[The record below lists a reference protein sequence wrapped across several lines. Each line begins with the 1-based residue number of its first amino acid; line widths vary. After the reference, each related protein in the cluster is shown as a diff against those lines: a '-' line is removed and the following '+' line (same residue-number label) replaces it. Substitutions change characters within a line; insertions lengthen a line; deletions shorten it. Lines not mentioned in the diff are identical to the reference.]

1 MVKDMKKKKWLKYIR
16 IVLLFLIFLAVFFP
30 WLRIGNENLTI
41 FEFYGKIMANDV
53 LTETAQN
60 GAILQLLPYFLIF
73 PLAASC
79 LSGVKAVFLIL
90 EIRSNLLGKIIYG
103 VELVYI
109 ATYFA
114 FQGYMPCPIALL
126 ALLLVF
132 VEFMISRY
140 ASDYEAFT
148 KEWERTKSKE
158 QREKSEKK
166 RRLLFQGKYDK
177 EVWKIVKRAMVH
189 RKKSVFLICIG
200 NSMLL
205 ATFFV
210 LFTMREHLQ
219 HEYSTVDAIP
229 TSGISGI

>member
-1 MVKDMKKKKWLKYIR
+1 MKTLRFLNFTERLWLTM
-16 IVLLFLIFLAVFFP
+16 F
-30 WLRIGNENLTI
+30 
-41 FEFYGKIMANDV
+41 

-90 EIRSNLLGKIIYG
+90 GIRSNLLGKIIYG
-103 VELVYI
+103 AELVYI

-114 FQGYMPCPIALL
+114 FQGYMPCPAALL
-126 ALLLVF
+126 TMLLVF
-132 VEFMISRY
+132 MEFMISRY

-148 KEWERTKSKE
+148 KEWERTKTKV

>member
-1 MVKDMKKKKWLKYIR
+1 MVKNMKKKKWLKYIR

-53 LTETAQN
+53 LTEIAQN

-79 LSGVKAVFLIL
+79 LSGIKAVFLIL
-90 EIRSNLLGKIIYG
+90 GIRSNLLGKIIYG
-103 VELVYI
+103 AELVYI

-114 FQGYMPCPIALL
+114 FQGYMPCPTALI

-140 ASDYEAFT
+140 ASDYETFT

-158 QREKSEKK
+158 QREKARKREGFYFKGNMTKRFGKLLKEQWYIEKN
-166 RRLLFQGKYDK
+166 LYF
-177 EVWKIVKRAMVH
+177 
-189 RKKSVFLICIG
+189 
-200 NSMLL
+200 
-205 ATFFV
+205 
-210 LFTMREHLQ
+210 
-219 HEYSTVDAIP
+219 
-229 TSGISGI
+229 

>member
-30 WLRIGNENLTI
+30 WLRIGNENFAIL
-41 FEFYGKIMANDV
+41 EFYRKIRANDI
-53 LTETAQN
+53 LIETAQN

-90 EIRSNLLGKIIYG
+90 GIRSNLLGKIIYG
-103 VELVYI
+103 AELVYI

-210 LFTMREHLQ
+210 LFTMREHL
-219 HEYSTVDAIP
+219 
-229 TSGISGI
+229 

>member
-30 WLRIGNENLTI
+30 WLRIGNENFAIL
-41 FEFYGKIMANDV
+41 EFYRKIRANDI
-53 LTETAQN
+53 LIETAQN

-90 EIRSNLLGKIIYG
+90 GIRSNLLGKIIYG
-103 VELVYI
+103 AELVYI

-148 KEWERTKSKE
+148 KEWERTKTKV
-158 QREKSEKK
+158 QREKEKA
-166 RRLLFQGKYDK
+166 F
-177 EVWKIVKRAMVH
+177 I
-189 RKKSVFLICIG
+189 S
-200 NSMLL
+200 
-205 ATFFV
+205 
-210 LFTMREHLQ
+210 RE
-219 HEYSTVDAIP
+219 I
-229 TSGISGI
+229 